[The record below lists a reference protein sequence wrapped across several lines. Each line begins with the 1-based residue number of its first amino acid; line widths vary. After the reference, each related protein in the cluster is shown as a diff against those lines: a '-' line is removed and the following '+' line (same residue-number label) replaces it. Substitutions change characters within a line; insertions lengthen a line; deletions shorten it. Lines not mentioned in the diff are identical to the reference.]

1 MRPVLDALF
10 LLAQESPGNSPER
23 GENPS
28 DIGGILIIA
37 GIAVAFLLVFL
48 FAMRRRRTNVRD

>member
-1 MRPVLDALF
+1 MRTVLDTL
-10 LLAQESPGNSPER
+10 LVLAQDSPGNSPER

-37 GIAVAFLLVFL
+37 GIALTFIVVFV
-48 FAMRRRRTNVRD
+48 FAMRRRRAN